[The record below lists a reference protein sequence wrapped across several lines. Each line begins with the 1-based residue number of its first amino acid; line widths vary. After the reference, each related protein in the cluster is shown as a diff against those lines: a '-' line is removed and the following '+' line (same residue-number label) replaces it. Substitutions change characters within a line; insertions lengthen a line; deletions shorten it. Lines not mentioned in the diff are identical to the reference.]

1 MAERRKKD
9 KNGRAKINKAVPPY
23 KTRSGKISTQK
34 TFYGKTFKEAE
45 QNYKDYIDG
54 KSNAMP
60 SFFDDLI
67 ESYITDT
74 FLPDPTLKP
83 RTKQRYIDAYRK
95 NLEPQLW
102 IMHKP
107 VKDLTFKDLQ
117 KAYNDMTCKPSGV
130 EACNKLLS
138 RFFQL
143 MLATGFIDRD
153 PLIGVIV
160 PKPQKKN
167 ATGEIITFTDDEI
180 SKIKAYISKTDLPA
194 YEQKRVDRFRLL
206 ILLAMNTGAR
216 SSELLALTYDD
227 VTEDGIFINKQV
239 LTRPIFREGK
249 TSGYELVISEP
260 KSDKA
265 VRSVPINADLWQ
277 AVQDHKLW
285 HQKEMLKRKYRSE
298 YIFTTSTGKLYD
310 RRSIRHSLD
319 RIHAAAGVS
328 LHGLH
333 TYRRTF
339 ASKLAAA
346 GTPLQVL
353 ADLLGHDDVNVTAKY
368 YISISTEE
376 KKKAVASLA

>member
-1 MAERRKKD
+1 MSSPNIRRTTKT
-9 KNGRAKINKAVPPY
+9 GRLFSALFFIMEKVLMCSR
-23 KTRSGKISTQK
+23 RSGKISTQK

-167 ATGEIITFTDDEI
+167 ATGEIITFTDEEI
-180 SKIKAYISKTDLPA
+180 SKIKA
-194 YEQKRVDRFRLL
+194 F
-206 ILLAMNTGAR
+206 
-216 SSELLALTYDD
+216 
-227 VTEDGIFINKQV
+227 F
-239 LTRPIFREGK
+239 
-249 TSGYELVISEP
+249 
-260 KSDKA
+260 KS
-265 VRSVPINADLWQ
+265 NL
-277 AVQDHKLW
+277 
-285 HQKEMLKRKYRSE
+285 
-298 YIFTTSTGKLYD
+298 F
-310 RRSIRHSLD
+310 
-319 RIHAAAGVS
+319 
-328 LHGLH
+328 
-333 TYRRTF
+333 
-339 ASKLAAA
+339 
-346 GTPLQVL
+346 
-353 ADLLGHDDVNVTAKY
+353 LGECRNMP
-368 YISISTEE
+368 
-376 KKKAVASLA
+376 